1 MKAINTLFF
10 LLTCFAV
17 NAQVL
22 IDNERKEPNAII
34 RSHLDT
40 TEGDYLTD
48 AGIFRGYV
56 VRKTHKVMY
65 AAHEAHNGL
74 EFDQVV
80 TVLDDKKKPIKGV
93 LGCRLLE
100 YISGDIKIR
109 GHNLWYRDYNTTPL
123 RVVPN
128 KN

>member
-1 MKAINTLFF
+1 MKVINTLLF

-22 IDNERKEPNAII
+22 IDNEKKEPNTII
-34 RSHLDT
+34 RSRLDT
-40 TEGDYLTD
+40 IEGEYLTD
-48 AGIFRGYV
+48 AGIFRGYI

-65 AAHEAHNGL
+65 AAHAAHNGL
-74 EFDQVV
+74 EFDQVIA
-80 TVLDDKKKPIKGV
+80 VLDDKKKTVNGV

-100 YISGDIKIR
+100 YISDGLKIR
-109 GHNLWYRDYNTTPL
+109 GHNLWYKYDNLIPL
-123 RVVPN
+123 D

>member
-1 MKAINTLFF
+1 MKAINTLLFV
-10 LLTCFAV
+10 LSCFAL

-22 IDNERKEPNAII
+22 IDNEKKEPDLIV
-34 RSHLDT
+34 RSTLDT
-40 TEGDYLTD
+40 IEGEYLTD

-80 TVLDDKKKPIKGV
+80 SVLDDKKKPVKGV
-93 LGCRLLE
+93 LGCRLFE
-100 YISGDIKIR
+100 YLSDGDYIR
-109 GHNLWYRDYNTTPL
+109 PHNLWMKMDLNRN
-123 RVVPN
+123 
-128 KN
+128 

>member
-80 TVLDDKKKPIKGV
+80 SVLDDKKKPVKGV

-100 YISGDIKIR
+100 YLANETSIIP
-109 GHNLWYRDYNTTPL
+109 HNLWQKYYAI
-123 RVVPN
+123 PN

>member
-1 MKAINTLFF
+1 MKVINTLFF
-10 LLTCFAV
+10 LCACFAL

-22 IDNERKEPNAII
+22 IDQAKKEPAAII
-34 RSHLDT
+34 RSALDT
-40 TEGDYLTD
+40 IKGEYLTD

-80 TVLDDKKKPIKGV
+80 MVLDDKKKAVKGV

-100 YISGDIKIR
+100 YISDGLKIR
-109 GHNLWYRDYNTTPL
+109 GHNLWYKYDNLTPL
-123 RVVPN
+123 N

>member
-1 MKAINTLFF
+1 MKVINTLFF
-10 LLTCFAV
+10 LCACFAV

-22 IDNERKEPNAII
+22 IDQARKEPDLIV
-34 RSHLDT
+34 RSHMDT
-40 TEGDYLTD
+40 IEGEYLTE

-56 VRKTHKVMY
+56 VRKSHKIMY

-80 TVLDDKKKPIKGV
+80 AVLDDKKKPVKGV

-100 YISGDIKIR
+100 YLSNSYIIKP
-109 GHNLWYRDYNTTPL
+109 HNLWMKTDLNRN
-123 RVVPN
+123 
-128 KN
+128 

>member
-74 EFDQVV
+74 EFDQVIA
-80 TVLDDKKKPIKGV
+80 VLDDKKKPIKGV
-93 LGCRLLE
+93 LGCRLFE
-100 YISGDIKIR
+100 YPSNGAYIVP
-109 GHNLWYRDYNTTPL
+109 HNLWMKYGTTT
-123 RVVPN
+123 N

>member
-1 MKAINTLFF
+1 MKVTNTLFF
-10 LLTCFAV
+10 FCGCFAL

-22 IDNERKEPNAII
+22 IDQTKKEPAAII
-34 RSHLDT
+34 RSTLDT
-40 TEGDYLTD
+40 IEGDYLTD

-65 AAHEAHNGL
+65 AAHESHNGL

-80 TVLDDKKKPIKGV
+80 VVLDDKKKPVKGV

-100 YISGDIKIR
+100 YLSDGYRIKP
-109 GHNLWYRDYNTTPL
+109 HNIWLKTDLNRN
-123 RVVPN
+123 
-128 KN
+128 

>member
-10 LLTCFAV
+10 LCACFTL

-22 IDNERKEPNAII
+22 IDQAKKEPDAII
-34 RSHLDT
+34 RSTLDT
-40 TEGDYLTD
+40 IEGEYLTD

-80 TVLDDKKKPIKGV
+80 MVLDDKKKPVKGV

-100 YISGDIKIR
+100 YLSNGTVIEP
-109 GHNLWYRDYNTTPL
+109 HNLWYKYHMRTTP
-123 RVVPN
+123 N
-128 KN
+128 NNN